1 MRQFLRKTWRVL
13 AYMFKRE
20 GFFTK
25 KLVVGTMTLIMMLFV
40 DIQCGIWN
48 GMGLMLLVLLTLYV
62 ICIYIIRFMEMKRE
76 DKRMEEG
83 MKNETENEKEE
94 ESLVTETDG
103 VGEDVPDTDFD
114 NLSEMDSEMEAE
126 STAGG
131 DAMPEAVNE
140 GFSNPDNPDCG
151 NLITKPETSD
161 DNALKETNASDRHA
175 GVTEG
180 TEKEEKMRK

>member
-1 MRQFLRKTWRVL
+1 
-13 AYMFKRE
+13 MFKRE

-76 DKRMEEG
+76 DKRMEEVK
-83 MKNETENEKEE
+83 KNETENEKEE

-103 VGEDVPDTDFD
+103 VGKNVPDPDFD
-114 NLSEMDSEMEAE
+114 NLPEMDSEMEAD

-131 DAMPEAVNE
+131 DAMTEAVNE
-140 GFSNPDNPDCG
+140 GFSNTDNPDCG

-161 DNALKETNASDRHA
+161 DNALKETNASDRHV
-175 GVTEG
+175 GNKRNG
-180 TEKEEKMRK
+180 KRKNKKRKK